1 MKAIRPK
8 SVVFPVHFSAKILLD
23 NIFGEKQQQYNEW
36 TTFDI
41 RFEKCRSTQSHF
53 SITRCRITG

>member
-8 SVVFPVHFSAKILLD
+8 SVFFPVHFSAKILLD

-41 RFEKCRSTQSHF
+41 RFEKCIKSFQLF
-53 SITRCRITG
+53 C